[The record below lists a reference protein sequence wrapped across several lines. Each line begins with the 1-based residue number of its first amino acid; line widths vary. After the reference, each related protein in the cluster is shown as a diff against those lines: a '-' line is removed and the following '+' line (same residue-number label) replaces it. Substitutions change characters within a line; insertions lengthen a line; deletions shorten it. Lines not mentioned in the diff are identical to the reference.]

1 MSVKI
6 SRAISNIKITTA
18 IKLISAIGLVS
29 AVSLNIIGYQKIS
42 LLQDNITSMYNIDVQ
57 NIESGKEMSSN
68 LGNVQTNI
76 KSQLADYNPK
86 LDSSISESLASLSS
100 TIKSYGEKAISEEQK
115 NNADNLI
122 NILSSYNNTWDS
134 IKSQIMNNQP
144 VDESKRAL
152 LTVDQSATIDALN
165 RLLDG
170 NTTNAEKKYF
180 SSKLTAQSATKEFTV
195 IGICSLLLLAIISV
209 LMTITIKKLSRNI
222 ICNMEV
228 ISNGKLDVDIDTM
241 GTNEFGVMNKALDKT
256 VKSVSQM
263 IANIM
268 EKTGT
273 IVEGAKALD
282 VVAKEMLIASKDV
295 HGATQVMADGST
307 AQAQDLMGIDKQFS
321 SFSEELNFMVNAV
334 EDITNS
340 NTDIHRLT
348 TSGEKD
354 IHTLVESASKVSS
367 SFTGFQDQFHKFS
380 ELITQVNS
388 IVEVITNIASQT
400 KLLSLNASIEAARAG
415 EQGKGFAVVAN
426 EVNNLSQQSKVSAD
440 EITKL
445 IVTISQ
451 ATEEIINVTDEMGT
465 ELNNQQTNTDEIA
478 LSFKNIL
485 ESLKNSNS
493 KIEKLSS
500 SANGILGEKDKL
512 VDRVVNASSIAE
524 EVSASSEEITASAS
538 QMDLHANEVV
548 NTAKD
553 LENIVEG
560 TISEL
565 NKFTV

>member
-6 SRAISNIKITTA
+6 RRRMADMKITTA
-18 IKLISAIGLVS
+18 INLISAVGLITVVLLS
-29 AVSLNIIGYQKIS
+29 SIGYQKIWV
-42 LLQDNITSMYNIDVQ
+42 LQDNITSMYNIDVQ
-57 NIESGKEMSSN
+57 NIESGKAMSSK
-68 LGNVQTNI
+68 LGNIQTNI
-76 KSQLADYNPK
+76 KSQLVDYNPK
-86 LDSSISESLASLSS
+86 LDSSISENLASLSS
-100 TIKSYGEKAISEEQK
+100 TIKSYGDKAINEEQK

-122 NILSSYNNTWDS
+122 NILSSYSNTWDS
-134 IKSQIMNNQP
+134 IKSQIKNNRP
-144 VDESKRAL
+144 VDESTKAL
-152 LTVDQSATIDALN
+152 LTVEQNATIDALS

-170 NTTNAEKKYF
+170 NTLNAEKKYF

-195 IGICSLLLLAIISV
+195 IGICSLLVFVTISTLV
-209 LMTITIKKLSRNI
+209 IVTIKRSSKSMI
-222 ICNMEV
+222 DTMEV
-228 ISNGKLDVDIDTM
+228 ISNGKLDVDIDTI
-241 GTNEFGVMNKALDKT
+241 GTNEFAIMNKALDKT

-263 IANIM
+263 VSNIM
-268 EKTGT
+268 EKTDT
-273 IVEGAKALD
+273 IVEESKALD
-282 VVAKEMLIASKDV
+282 GVAKEMLIASNDV
-295 HGATQVMADGST
+295 HGATQVMSDGST

-321 SFSEELNFMVNAV
+321 LFSEELNLMINAV

-340 NTDIHRLT
+340 NTDIHSLT

-354 IHTLVESASKVSS
+354 IQTLVGSANKVSS
-367 SFTGFQDQFHKFS
+367 SFTGFQEQFHKFS
-380 ELITQVNS
+380 GLITQVNS

-451 ATEEIINVTDEMGT
+451 ATEKIIKVTEEMGA
-465 ELNNQQTNTDEIA
+465 ELNNQQTNTDAIA

-485 ESLKNSNS
+485 ESLESSNS
-493 KIEKLSS
+493 KIERLSS

-538 QMDLHANEVV
+538 QMNSHANEVV
-548 NTAKD
+548 NTAKG
-553 LENIVEG
+553 LANIVEE